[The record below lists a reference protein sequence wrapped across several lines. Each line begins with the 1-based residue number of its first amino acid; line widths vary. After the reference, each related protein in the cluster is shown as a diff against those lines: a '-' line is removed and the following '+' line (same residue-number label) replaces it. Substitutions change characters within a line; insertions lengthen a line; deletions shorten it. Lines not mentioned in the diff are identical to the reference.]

1 MADVMPN
8 PNDVIFD
15 DGFTHVEFATI
26 ASGNVVKTGEI
37 LAQDANYKWK
47 PYASGDEPRGIS
59 LSDTDASTAD
69 ATGVVGFFGSYN
81 INNVYAD
88 LTDSFSGD
96 GTTTTFTLTA
106 TAKEIESVSVGGVA
120 TTDYTFDA
128 STNAVT
134 FTTAP
139 ATGTDN
145 VSVTYKAIPG
155 DAVIQALRDKAIY
168 LEEVKEY

>member
-37 LAQDANYKWK
+37 LAQDSNYKWK
-47 PYASGDEPRGIS
+47 PYASGDEPRGIA
-59 LSDTDASTAD
+59 LSDTDASAAD

-81 INNVYAD
+81 INNVYAN
-88 LTDSFSGD
+88 LTDSFNGD
-96 GTTTTFTLTA
+96 GSTTTFTLTSI
-106 TAKEIESVSVGGVA
+106 AKEIESVSVGGVA
-120 TTDYTFDA
+120 TTDYTFNTSA
-128 STNAVT
+128 NTIT
-134 FTTAP
+134 FATAP

-145 VSVTYKAIPG
+145 VVVTYKAVP
-155 DAVIQALRDKAIY
+155 DEAVIQSLRDKAIY